1 MTLKVDHT
9 INQTSMPEKTIL
21 ITGASTGIGEATV
34 LYLDSLGYRVF
45 ASVRKPQDAERIAS
59 QTSARVT
66 PFLMDVADGE
76 SIQAAVQAVQA
87 QVGVGGLSGLVN
99 NAGIF
104 IGGPLEYLPIK
115 VLRKQF
121 EVNVFGQIALV
132 QACLPLLRPAHG
144 RIVFVGSTSGF
155 LATPLMGPYAASKF
169 AIRALADALRNE
181 LHAAKVPVSLI
192 EVGKVNTPIWDKA
205 LSTVDKMSGVLPD
218 DAVSYYSP
226 MIAATVT
233 RASRRGQSGIHPLK
247 VAAAIHRA
255 LTTAHPKP
263 KYLVGAD
270 AHLQVLLVRV
280 VPARLLDKLIRWQME
295 IG

>member
-1 MTLKVDHT
+1 MA
-9 INQTSMPEKTIL
+9 EKTIL
-21 ITGASTGIGEATV
+21 ITGASSGIGAATA
-34 LYLDSLGYRVF
+34 LYLDRLGWRVF
-45 ASVRKPQDAERIAS
+45 ASVRKPLDAARLAS
-59 QTSARVT
+59 QASARLT
-66 PFLMDVADGE
+66 PLILDVADAASIEAVLRTVRAAIGE
-76 SIQAAVQAVQA
+76 AR
-87 QVGVGGLSGLVN
+87 LDGLVN
-99 NAGIF
+99 NASAF
-104 IGGPLEYLPIK
+104 TGGPLEHLPLAA
-115 VLRKQF
+115 LRQQF

-132 QACLPLLRPAHG
+132 QAFLPLLRQAQG

-169 AIRALADALRNE
+169 AIRALTDALRNE

-280 VPARLLDKLIRWQME
+280 VPARLLDKLIRWQMG
-295 IG
+295 I

>member
-1 MTLKVDHT
+1 MDLTS
-9 INQTSMPEKTIL
+9 NQPSIPEKTIL
-21 ITGASTGIGEATV
+21 ITGASTGIGEAAV
-34 LYLDSLGYRVF
+34 LHLDRLGYRVF

-59 QTSARVT
+59 QTSARVS
-66 PFLMDVADGE
+66 PLLMDIADGE
-76 SIQAAVQAVQA
+76 SIQAAVQVLRE
-87 QVGVGGLSGLVN
+87 QVREGGLSGLVN

-104 IGGPLEYLPIK
+104 IGGPLEYIPVK

-132 QACLPLLRPAHG
+132 QACLPLLRLAHG

-155 LATPLMGPYAASKF
+155 LATPLLGPYAASKF
-169 AIRALADALRNE
+169 ALRALADSLRNE
-181 LHAAKVPVSLI
+181 LHAARVPVSLI

-205 LSTVDKMSGVLPD
+205 LSSVDKMSGALPEG
-218 DAVSYYSP
+218 AEAYYTP

-233 RASRRGQSGIHPLK
+233 RAARRGQSGIPPLK
-247 VAAAIHRA
+247 VAAAIHQA
-255 LTTAHPKP
+255 LAAANPKP

-270 AHLQVLLVRV
+270 AHLQALLVRV
-280 VPARLLDKLIRWQME
+280 VPARVLDKLIRWQMG